1 MCMAAQ
7 WARHSRGLPEKVMQ
21 GGLCVSGIY
30 DLEPIARTPSI
41 NADLR
46 LTETDAQKLS
56 PAMMPPAT
64 KAPFYIAVGGR
75 ELGGFKEQHA
85 LIANRWSSVI
95 AGDIPCPD
103 DNHFTILNS
112 FADPQ
117 TELGKAALRMMG
129 L

>member
-1 MCMAAQ
+1 M
-7 WARHSRGLPEKVMQ
+7 S
-21 GGLCVSGIY
+21 
-30 DLEPIARTPSI
+30 
-41 NADLR
+41 
-46 LTETDAQKLS
+46 
-56 PAMMPPAT
+56 PAT
-64 KAPFYIAVGGR
+64 KAPFHIAVGGR

-85 LIANRWSSVI
+85 LIAKQWSSVI